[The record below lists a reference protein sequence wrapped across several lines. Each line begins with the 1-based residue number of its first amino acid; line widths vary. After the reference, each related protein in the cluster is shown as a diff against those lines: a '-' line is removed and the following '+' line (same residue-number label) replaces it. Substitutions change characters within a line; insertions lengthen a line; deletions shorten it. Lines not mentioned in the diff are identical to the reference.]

1 MRPLQN
7 VGLYEHADRPERL
20 LPLLLSAG
28 SIGKRRVQTNPIRV
42 WYFGWTKFEKMMEQN
57 ERTICVLAVEKFG
70 PESQINMAIEECA
83 ELINALCKLR
93 RERVGTID
101 VVTEIADVQIMCEQL
116 AYMFGDQTVADER
129 KRKIERLQK
138 RLTKYNGTDGK

>member
-1 MRPLQN
+1 
-7 VGLYEHADRPERL
+7 
-20 LPLLLSAG
+20 
-28 SIGKRRVQTNPIRV
+28 
-42 WYFGWTKFEKMMEQN
+42 MEQN
-57 ERTICVLAVEKFG
+57 ERTICVLAVETFG

-93 RERVGTID
+93 RDRVGTID

-116 AYMFGDQTVADER
+116 AHMFGEQTVADER

-138 RLTKYNGTDGK
+138 RLAKYDGTNGK

>member
-1 MRPLQN
+1 
-7 VGLYEHADRPERL
+7 
-20 LPLLLSAG
+20 
-28 SIGKRRVQTNPIRV
+28 
-42 WYFGWTKFEKMMEQN
+42 MEQN

-93 RERVGTID
+93 RDRVGTID

-116 AYMFGDQTVADER
+116 AYMFGEQTVSDER

-138 RLTKYNGTDGK
+138 RLAKYDGTNGK